1 MVRMRTQCGKVS
13 NDELL
18 RRKSSVDEVRRRTG
32 TVSTGSPTP
41 LGYVAGSAAE
51 RGRNRRFCACLISV
65 SLCAPMNGK

>member
-18 RRKSSVDEVRRRTG
+18 RRKSSVDEMRRRTG

-41 LGYVAGSAAE
+41 VGYVAGYAAE
-51 RGRNRRFCACLISV
+51 TVVSVRASSLFRFAR
-65 SLCAPMNGK
+65 P

>member
-18 RRKSSVDEVRRRTG
+18 LRKSSVDEMRRRTG

-41 LGYVAGSAAE
+41 WVMLPVPRPNAAE
-51 RGRNRRFCACLISV
+51 TVVSVRASSLFRFAR
-65 SLCAPMNGK
+65 P